1 MNEPIE
7 IPNEAPPAPP
17 ERKAGSFLKD
27 VLETLGL
34 ALVLFLAIN
43 LVSARVRVDGFSMLP
58 TLENNQY
65 VLISRLKPRFG
76 DLQRGDIIV
85 FRPPMY
91 PSATWLENVLGF
103 PIVPGQI
110 EDYIKRVIGLPGET
124 VTIADGKVWI
134 NETLLDEP
142 YIADMPSYTGSWTV
156 PEGSLFVLGDNR
168 NNSSDSHNW
177 GFVPAE
183 NVLGK
188 AVLVYWPFSD
198 WKMLNHT
205 QVAAAAP

>member
-17 ERKAGSFLKD
+17 ERKAGNFLKD

-43 LVSARVRVDGFSMLP
+43 LISARVRVDGFSMLP
-58 TLENNQY
+58 TLQNNQH
-65 VLISRLKPRFG
+65 VLVSRLKPRFG

-124 VTIADGKVWI
+124 VTIADGEVWI
-134 NETLLDEP
+134 DGVVLDET
-142 YIADMPSYTGSWTV
+142 YIAEAPYYAGSWVV
-156 PEGSLFVLGDNR
+156 PEGQLFVLGDNR
-168 NNSSDSHNW
+168 NNSSDSHSW
-177 GFVPAE
+177 GFVPQE

-198 WKMLNHT
+198 WKTLNHT
-205 QVAAAAP
+205 QVVAAAP